1 MIITGFENLK
11 RAYSI
16 DSDSSN
22 SSDLSKIESHYSEET
37 GNDEKLKRKRDTIVL
52 FDMFIVIEKDKN
64 CPSRK
69 YFDEYDSN
77 KPEAK
82 ECQETQDSNDAGT

>member
-22 SSDLSKIESHYSEET
+22 SSDLSKIESHYLEET
-37 GNDEKLKRKRDTIVL
+37 GNDDKLARRRETMIKYTGKI
-52 FDMFIVIEKDKN
+52 FID
-64 CPSRK
+64 C
-69 YFDEYDSN
+69 
-77 KPEAK
+77 
-82 ECQETQDSNDAGT
+82 

>member
-22 SSDLSKIESHYSEET
+22 SSDLSKIESHESLSLEYARFGLS
-37 GNDEKLKRKRDTIVL
+37 NP
-52 FDMFIVIEKDKN
+52 VIIINNKELTN
-64 CPSRK
+64 C
-69 YFDEYDSN
+69 
-77 KPEAK
+77 
-82 ECQETQDSNDAGT
+82 

>member
-22 SSDLSKIESHYSEET
+22 SSDLSKIESHYLEET
-37 GNDEKLKRKRDTIVL
+37 GNDEKLERRRETRIKYTGK
-52 FDMFIVIEKDKN
+52 FI
-64 CPSRK
+64 
-69 YFDEYDSN
+69 
-77 KPEAK
+77 
-82 ECQETQDSNDAGT
+82 NDC